1 MIKTVFAPM
10 KRLGISI
17 FVLLI
22 IQFVLVQ
29 VTLAQSNYLEIVTDK
44 GSRVFTVELALT
56 DSERS
61 VGLMNREQMDA
72 GAGMLFRFDREQRA
86 MMWMK
91 NTLIPL
97 DMLFIR
103 ADGVVADI
111 HHDAVPHSED
121 IIRAKQPV
129 LYVLELNGG
138 MAKKIGAKIGDRVFH
153 PIIGAN

>member
-1 MIKTVFAPM
+1 MIKPVFTQM
-10 KRLGISI
+10 IRLSISLV
-17 FVLLI
+17 FLLI
-22 IQFVLVQ
+22 AQLVSVQ
-29 VTLAQSNYLEIVTDK
+29 ATLAQSNYLEIVTDK
-44 GSRVFTVELALT
+44 GSRVFTVELALS
-56 DSERS
+56 DAERS

-121 IIRAKQPV
+121 IIRASQPV

-153 PIIGAN
+153 PIIGKP